1 LPTWSKG
8 ALRVPPCRCT
18 PDSRSAGIR
27 PIQDDGPA
35 CRPAGGTIIHDRDK
49 SREQLLE
56 ELETLRSVITELQT
70 CELTRVG
77 KEQRAREDLRRE
89 LAEIRQEVDDLRENT
104 NTGLTA
110 QAAEALRQAKKRA
123 EAATR
128 AKSEFL
134 ANMSHELR
142 TPMTAILG
150 YTEILLED
158 GDLGRAPKRRIE
170 ALRTLKRNGQHLM
183 QILTDILDLSKIEAG
198 KIEVESITTSPC
210 EVIADIES
218 VMRSTA
224 EQKGIAFAINYV
236 DQIPSKIETD
246 PTRLRQI
253 LMNLVGN
260 AIKFTEKG
268 SVHVAVQLVAGDE
281 DVQMLRF
288 AVKDT
293 GRGLS
298 DEAQARVFE
307 SFSQADA
314 STTREFGGTGL
325 GLTISRQ
332 LARLLG
338 GDIEVESVAGQGST
352 FTLTIKAGSSEG
364 AEMLDDASVQGI
376 RPLALPGDPDSTIVF
391 LDGVKEVGPK
401 AQILL
406 VEDGEDNRRLI
417 SLTLKKSGFE
427 VTHAE
432 NGEVGVQVALAARDV
447 GEPFDLILMDMQMP
461 VMDGYEATRRLREE
475 GCDIPIVALTAH
487 AMKGDRERCLAA
499 GCDDFATKPISRRDL
514 LKTVLDHLPK
524 QKPK

>member
-1 LPTWSKG
+1 MGET
-8 ALRVPPCRCT
+8 T
-18 PDSRSAGIR
+18 
-27 PIQDDGPA
+27 IQDHEISKEELIKELQSL
-35 CRPAGGTIIHDRDK
+35 RRTIGDLRDREFERIRGEQAV
-49 SREQLLE
+49 REQL
-56 ELETLRSVITELQT
+56 
-70 CELTRVG
+70 
-77 KEQRAREDLRRE
+77 RRE
-89 LAEIRQEVDDLRENT
+89 VEEARREADELRA

-110 QAAEALRQAKKRA
+110 EAAEALRQAKKRA

-128 AKSEFL
+128 VKSEFL

-150 YTEILLED
+150 YTELLLED
-158 GDLGRAPKRRIE
+158 GDLARAPTRRIE

-183 QILTDILDLSKIEAG
+183 RILTDILDLSKIEAG
-198 KIEVESITTSPC
+198 KIEVEHISTSPC

-218 VMRSTA
+218 VMRSVA
-224 EQKGIAFAINYV
+224 EEKGIRFEVTYV
-236 DQIPSKIETD
+236 NKIPSKIETD

-268 SVHVAVQLVAGDE
+268 SVQMSVQLEGEGE
-281 DVQMLRF
+281 DRLLCF
-288 AVKDT
+288 AVVDT

-298 DEAQARVFE
+298 PEAMSRIFE
-307 SFSQADA
+307 SFSQADD

-338 GDIEVESVAGQGST
+338 GDITVESVEGEGST
-352 FTLTIKAGSSEG
+352 FTLTIQAGAIAG
-364 AEMLDDASVQGI
+364 AEMLDDPSLQGI
-376 RPLALPGDPDSTIVF
+376 QPFVLPSDPGSTMAF
-391 LDGVKEVGPK
+391 LDDVKHSGPR

-417 SLTLKKSGFE
+417 SLTLKKSGFD

-432 NGEVGVQVALAARDV
+432 NGEVGLQVALAARDV

-514 LKTVLDHLPK
+514 MKTVLAHLR
-524 QKPK
+524 KPKE

>member
-1 LPTWSKG
+1 M
-8 ALRVPPCRCT
+8 A
-18 PDSRSAGIR
+18 
-27 PIQDDGPA
+27 
-35 CRPAGGTIIHDRDK
+35 
-49 SREQLLE
+49 
-56 ELETLRSVITELQT
+56 
-70 CELTRVG
+70 
-77 KEQRAREDLRRE
+77 LRRE
-89 LAEIRQEVDDLRENT
+89 LEDTRREADEIRG

-110 QAAEALRQAKKRA
+110 KAAEALRLAKKRA

-150 YTEILLED
+150 YTELLLED
-158 GDLGRAPKRRIE
+158 GDLSRAPKRRID
-170 ALRTLKRNGQHLM
+170 ALSTLKRNGQHLM
-183 QILTDILDLSKIEAG
+183 RILTDILDLSKIEAG
-198 KIEVESITTSPC
+198 KIEVEHLATSPC

-218 VMRSTA
+218 VMRSVA
-224 EQKGIAFAINYV
+224 EEKGIGFEVNYA
-236 DQIPSKIETD
+236 DKIPSQIETD

-260 AIKFTEKG
+260 AIKFTERG
-268 SVHVAVQLVAGDE
+268 SVRVDVHLTSDE
-281 DVQMLRF
+281 EGTQMLRF
-288 AVKDT
+288 VVVDT

-298 DEAQARVFE
+298 SEAQGRIFE

-338 GDIEVESVAGQGST
+338 GDITVESVEGEGST
-352 FTLTIKAGSSEG
+352 FTLTIKAGSVEG
-364 AEMLDDASVQGI
+364 AEMLDDPTLQGVE
-376 RPLALPGDPDSTIVF
+376 PFVLPNDPGSTMAF
-391 LDGVKEVGPK
+391 LDGVKQGGPK

-417 SLTLKKSGFE
+417 SLTLKKSGFD

-432 NGEVGVQVALAARDV
+432 NGEVGLQVALAARDV

-475 GCDIPIVALTAH
+475 GCKVPIVALTAH
-487 AMKGDRERCLAA
+487 AMKGDRERCLEA

-514 LKTVLDHLPK
+514 LKTVLNHLSK
-524 QKPK
+524 RGADS

>member
-1 LPTWSKG
+1 MGET
-8 ALRVPPCRCT
+8 T
-18 PDSRSAGIR
+18 
-27 PIQDDGPA
+27 IQDHEKSKEELVKELQSLRRTVGDL
-35 CRPAGGTIIHDRDK
+35 RDREFERIRGEQAV
-49 SREQLLE
+49 REQL
-56 ELETLRSVITELQT
+56 
-70 CELTRVG
+70 
-77 KEQRAREDLRRE
+77 RRE
-89 LAEIRQEVDDLRENT
+89 VEEARREADELHA

-128 AKSEFL
+128 VKSEFL

-150 YTEILLED
+150 YTELLLED
-158 GDLGRAPKRRIE
+158 GDLARAPMRRIE

-183 QILTDILDLSKIEAG
+183 RILTDILDLSKIEAG
-198 KIEVESITTSPC
+198 KIEVEHISTSPC

-218 VMRSTA
+218 VMRSVA
-224 EQKGIAFAINYV
+224 EEKGIRFEVTYV
-236 DQIPSKIETD
+236 NQIPSKIETD

-268 SVHVAVQLVAGDE
+268 SVQMSVQLKGEGE
-281 DVQMLRF
+281 DRLLCF
-288 AVKDT
+288 AVVDT

-298 DEAQARVFE
+298 PEAMSRIFE

-338 GDIEVESVAGQGST
+338 GDITVESVEGESST
-352 FTLTIKAGSSEG
+352 FTLTIQAGAIAG
-364 AEMLDDASVQGI
+364 AEMLDDPSLRDIQPFV
-376 RPLALPGDPDSTIVF
+376 LPNDPNSTMAF
-391 LDGVKEVGPK
+391 LDDVKHSGPRG
-401 AQILL
+401 QILL

-417 SLTLKKSGFE
+417 SLTLKKSGFD

-432 NGEVGVQVALAARDV
+432 NGEVGLQVALASRDV

-514 LKTVLDHLPK
+514 LKTVLAHLR
-524 QKPK
+524 KPTE